1 MQKNLRNLSLSVE
14 KLAQER
20 ENFTRTAQIAIDR
33 DTDLQKTIEVKD
45 TEIESLKQQMA
56 RMHNSL
62 KMMERANN
70 SWYHQSLKLKS
81 ETRVKDETVADLK
94 AKLST
99 YEKIKEVIKE
109 MTKADQGSNE
119 AKSQ

>member
-109 MTKADQGSNE
+109 MTKVNSP
-119 AKSQ
+119 